1 MLNSPEFDAAVLPNG
16 QAGLIFVNDMGGGL
30 LETRFK
36 AYFTEHG
43 MNPSQQLSTSS
54 AWYPQLATFQG
65 KVVAACVDDRIG
77 SGTYQQL
84 LVRTSSDNGASWG
97 AEFTPFGTETFDAT
111 HLSPLLTASRDGTR
125 LYLFNCCAL
134 SLPQYRYTTD
144 PALGSWTA
152 ATTAGDGTMH
162 VVASSDCSTGGPY
175 HIYECERS
183 RNFDFL
189 ETATSGQ
196 WLYISRADSG
206 YTNGSRGTQVGT
218 LGGAWSAQVDH
229 GGSGGLNCCA
239 EGNASAFLDRNGAI
253 YYVCVSEK

>member
-1 MLNSPEFDAAVLPNG
+1 LYSWSCFRPCCPHFHSGPLSWLAPASARAGEVLNSPEFDAAVLPNG

-111 HLSPLLTASRDGTR
+111 HLSPLLTA
-125 LYLFNCCAL
+125 
-134 SLPQYRYTTD
+134 
-144 PALGSWTA
+144 
-152 ATTAGDGTMH
+152 
-162 VVASSDCSTGGPY
+162 
-175 HIYECERS
+175 
-183 RNFDFL
+183 
-189 ETATSGQ
+189 
-196 WLYISRADSG
+196 
-206 YTNGSRGTQVGT
+206 
-218 LGGAWSAQVDH
+218 
-229 GGSGGLNCCA
+229 
-239 EGNASAFLDRNGAI
+239 
-253 YYVCVSEK
+253 